1 MLRRGETRH
10 PRVGLAGRFRREG
23 GSIVSCL
30 FPMLEIKCL
39 SLSRV
44 CGLVLCC
51 DFFFLQILHPKG
63 WEGRGE
69 GRVGGGRKAAA
80 QNPSSKILN
89 KDLKGDKE
97 ARQNPTSCTM
107 RVPRQGGQLHLS
119 CPIKPEEPVPQI
131 LECSALFNNFC
142 LPAMPLDAENYVFPK
157 HAVTSSHTTRTHS
170 EGRREGR
177 RACPEDAM
185 HSNA

>member
-1 MLRRGETRH
+1 MLRRGETWH

-39 SLSRV
+39 SRV

-51 DFFFLQILHPKG
+51 DFFFCKFFTQRDGRAGVRAG
-63 WEGRGE
+63 W
-69 GRVGGGRKAAA
+69 GGGRKAAA

>member
-1 MLRRGETRH
+1 MGWFF
-10 PRVGLAGRFRREG
+10 VV
-23 GSIVSCL
+23 I
-30 FPMLEIKCL
+30 
-39 SLSRV
+39 
-44 CGLVLCC
+44 
-51 DFFFLQILHPKG
+51 FFLQILHPKG

-157 HAVTSSHTTRTHS
+157 HAVTSSHITRTHS